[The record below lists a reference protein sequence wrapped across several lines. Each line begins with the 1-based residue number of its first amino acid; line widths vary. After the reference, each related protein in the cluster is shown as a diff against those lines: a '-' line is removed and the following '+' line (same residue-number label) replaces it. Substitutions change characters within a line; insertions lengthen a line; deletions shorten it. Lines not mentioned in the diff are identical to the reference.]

1 MIDSADIMLNMSGDN
16 KIMKYMKEWLG
27 KYKNMKIFVFMPDI
41 ENNSISFNSPEMLKI
56 VKDNRHYMVFDDV
69 CNIKIC
75 DISVSAS
82 KKYSKPIETGDA
94 YYIKDNELVK
104 IKVVRQS

>member
-1 MIDSADIMLNMSGDN
+1 MDNFGWSIALVPGTPLIIGDT
-16 KIMKYMKEWLG
+16 
-27 KYKNMKIFVFMPDI
+27 PDAHI
-41 ENNSISFNSPEMLKI
+41 QLQGAYG
-56 VKDNRHYMVFDDV
+56 RAARMVFDDV

>member
-1 MIDSADIMLNMSGDN
+1 MMYVILRYVTSL
-16 KIMKYMKEWLG
+16 
-27 KYKNMKIFVFMPDI
+27 
-41 ENNSISFNSPEMLKI
+41 
-56 VKDNRHYMVFDDV
+56 
-69 CNIKIC
+69 
-75 DISVSAS
+75 VSAS

>member
-1 MIDSADIMLNMSGDN
+1 
-16 KIMKYMKEWLG
+16 
-27 KYKNMKIFVFMPDI
+27 
-41 ENNSISFNSPEMLKI
+41 
-56 VKDNRHYMVFDDV
+56 MVFDDV

-75 DISVSAS
+75 DISVSAR